1 MIKSIFFEC
10 LKFRKVIGQSL
21 TWNKCSVKIDFKGG
35 TVWDIKHGNDIRPWS
50 EKLTWFYRL
59 REGCTAVFLG
69 LIRIGS
75 GTGSVQGTEGVVSI
89 KQV

>member
-1 MIKSIFFEC
+1 MIKSIFFER

-50 EKLTWFYRL
+50 EKLD
-59 REGCTAVFLG
+59 
-69 LIRIGS
+69 LIL
-75 GTGSVQGTEGVVSI
+75 
-89 KQV
+89 